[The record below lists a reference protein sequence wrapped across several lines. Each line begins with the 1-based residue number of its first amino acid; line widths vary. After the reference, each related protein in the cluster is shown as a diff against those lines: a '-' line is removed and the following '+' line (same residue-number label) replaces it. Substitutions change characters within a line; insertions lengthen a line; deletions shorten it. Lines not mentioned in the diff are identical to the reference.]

1 LPLVQ
6 ILRARYLALIGILLL
21 LAACNLRP
29 STPPTAIP
37 GASALLVVEV
47 LPEGSTVFI
56 NGEEMGQTP
65 LEAELAPGHYVVRVE
80 HEGYTAL
87 QEALDLVAGQEGM
100 LSGELPP
107 LAQSPVAPTPV
118 VDDRT
123 PAAPTR
129 LLRPETPVTTPVL
142 AVTATATRFLP
153 DIQKEATA
161 TPPATATPVPVPFT
175 ATPIPATAN
184 SLPPTAV
191 PTVTTYV
198 ITRTIAT
205 YPFRDFWREDR
216 NADLNFPFFRF
227 DRAAYLASN
236 PRPTPQEYQVVVLEN
251 EYLRLTILPDVGGRL
266 YEAIFKPT
274 GHNEF
279 YRNPVLKPSPWGPPE
294 QGGWLAA
301 GGMEWGLPVEEHGYE
316 WGTRWGYI
324 VLPRDEEVT
333 VTVFDGGR
341 DRLRALVDVTLAAGE
356 ARFTVR
362 PRLEN
367 PTATTARF
375 QFWLN
380 AMLAPGA
387 ANRPSADLEFIF
399 PVNQMTVHSTGDPR
413 LPGPQQP
420 ISWPAHEG
428 RDVSRLGTWRQW
440 LGFFARP
447 AAQGDFMGI
456 YDHAADEGMIRV
468 YPGDVARGAKGF
480 GLGWGA
486 DAIPASE
493 YTDDDSAYVELHGGL
508 TPTFWDQAELAPG
521 AAVDWTET
529 WYPVAGIG
537 GVVYADENGA
547 VNLRAATDGLRV
559 GLFPIAPAEGLL
571 QVTLDGHAIFSQD
584 VALRPDAPFNQ
595 VVKLPADAPAQA
607 RVRLTWTSVGGQVL
621 MDHER
626 EIALR

>member
-1 LPLVQ
+1 M
-6 ILRARYLALIGILLL
+6 
-21 LAACNLRP
+21 
-29 STPPTAIP
+29 
-37 GASALLVVEV
+37 VEV

-65 LEAELAPGHYVVRVE
+65 LEAELAPGHYIVRVE

-107 LAQSPVAPTPV
+107 LPQSPPAQTPI
-118 VDDRT
+118 VDART
-123 PAAPTR
+123 PFAPTR
-129 LLRPETPVTTPVL
+129 LLQPETPTTTPVV

-161 TPPATATPVPVPFT
+161 TPPATATPAPLT
-175 ATPIPATAN
+175 ATPVPPTVTA
-184 SLPPTAV
+184 LPPTAA
-191 PTVTTYV
+191 PTIATYI

-216 NADLNFPFFRF
+216 NAALNFPFFRF

-236 PRPTPQEYQVVVLEN
+236 PRPTSQEYQLVVLEN

-274 GHNEF
+274 GNNEF

-341 DRLRALVDVTLAAGE
+341 DRLRALVDITLAAGE

-362 PRLEN
+362 PRVEN

-399 PVNQMTVHSTGDPR
+399 PVSQVTVHSTGDPR
-413 LPGPQQP
+413 LPGPRQP
-420 ISWPAHEG
+420 ISWPIHDG

-440 LGFFARP
+440 LGFFAWP
-447 AAQGDFMGI
+447 AAQGDFMGV
-456 YDHAADEGMIRV
+456 YDHAADEGMMRI

-486 DAIPASE
+486 DAIAAGE

-521 AAVDWTET
+521 AAIDWTET

-547 VNLRAATDGLRV
+547 INLRAEADGLRV
-559 GLFPIAPAEGLL
+559 GLFPIAPAGGLL
-571 QVTLDGHAIFSQD
+571 QVMLEGHAIFSQD

-607 RVRLTWTSVGGQVL
+607 RMRLLWTGAGGQVL
-621 MDHER
+621 MDYER
-626 EIALR
+626 EMALR